1 MFMSYFESSSTVK
14 CDFTARISLLLT
26 KNPSNTLFG
35 FNCDALLCVFSNVCV
50 FMLKNS
56 HFSCKNIVT
65 SLLRIIPLLQNYLIL
80 IYGNFPFKI
89 FPTKTLPKWYSALLF
104 QISYSLYSLLT
115 SQQLSLLLKKSILF
129 PLSSTISFAT
139 NFSSFCCSSCK
150 DFTERP
156 LLPLHII

>member
-1 MFMSYFESSSTVK
+1 MAHLRMCMSDFESSSTVK

-35 FNCDALLCVFSNVCV
+35 FNCDALLCVFSDVCV

-89 FPTKTLPKWYSALLF
+89 FCPKT
-104 QISYSLYSLLT
+104 
-115 SQQLSLLLKKSILF
+115 
-129 PLSSTISFAT
+129 
-139 NFSSFCCSSCK
+139 FSK
-150 DFTERP
+150 
-156 LLPLHII
+156 